1 MYFYKHLVFYAV
13 KKQRARVDTI
23 DLKLR
28 ANLGEISLTLQNRA
42 RLVGALH
49 IKGGEAAVIMKRSY
63 TQVNAKLR
71 DFEFLD
77 LREYTRHN
85 KVSSIFYHF
94 QTTCCLLFYKQQ
106 FAQVVMILKPNYY
119 EILKYQEYSKC

>member
-1 MYFYKHLVFYAV
+1 MLYISVSRYITKNISFFFYAV

-23 DLKLR
+23 DLKLG

-63 TQVNAKLR
+63 TQVNAKLT

-77 LREYTRHN
+77 LRECTRHN
-85 KVSSIFYHF
+85 KVCSVFHIF
-94 QTTCCLLFYKQQ
+94 QTTCCPFIYELNSLLMQ
-106 FAQVVMILKPNYY
+106 L
-119 EILKYQEYSKC
+119 

>member
-1 MYFYKHLVFYAV
+1 M

-28 ANLGEISLTLQNRA
+28 ANLGEISLTLQNQA

-106 FAQVVMILKPNYY
+106 FAQVVMIIKPNYY
-119 EILKYQEYSKC
+119 EIVKYQEYSKC